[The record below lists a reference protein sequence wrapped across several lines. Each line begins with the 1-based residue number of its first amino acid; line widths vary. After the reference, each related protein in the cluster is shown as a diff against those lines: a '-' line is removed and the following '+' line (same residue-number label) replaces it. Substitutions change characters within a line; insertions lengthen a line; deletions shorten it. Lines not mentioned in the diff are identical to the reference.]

1 MCKSKRAFTLL
12 EVVMVVLALF
22 ILSFVAA
29 PKIGE
34 SATKAK
40 IGTCKT
46 TVDLINSQIVLYYT
60 NNECWPVELASMAED
75 NDFFKNGVPTC
86 PLKQEYSY
94 DVNDRCVE
102 YHSH

>member
-1 MCKSKRAFTLL
+1 MCKSKKAFTLL
-12 EVVMVVLALF
+12 ESIMVVLVLF

-34 SATKAK
+34 SATKAR

-60 NNECWPVELASMAED
+60 NNGRWPADLTSMAD
-75 NDFFKNGVPTC
+75 VNDFFKNGVPTC
-86 PLKQEYSY
+86 PLKQEYVY
-94 DVNDRCVE
+94 DANDRCVA
-102 YHSH
+102 YHNH